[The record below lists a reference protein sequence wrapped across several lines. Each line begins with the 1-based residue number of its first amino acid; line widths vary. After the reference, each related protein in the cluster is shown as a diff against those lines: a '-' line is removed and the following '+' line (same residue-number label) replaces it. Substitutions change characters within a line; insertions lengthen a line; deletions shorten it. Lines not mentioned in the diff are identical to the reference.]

1 MTCLSQQTEFDSTQS
16 YYVIKLL
23 FVKWL
28 FAKINDDQK
37 YTPDVR
43 VCTDNTLREN
53 DNLSAAGLTESQN
66 SKKLW

>member
-16 YYVIKLL
+16 YTLELL

-28 FAKINDDQK
+28 FAKINHDQK

-43 VCTDNTLREN
+43 VCTEN
-53 DNLSAAGLTESQN
+53 SP
-66 SKKLW
+66 W